1 VSVSF
6 LPSTARRADAAALPL
21 PVQGWGVAEALAALD
36 DVRRMRPGLLAA
48 GTPIVVQ
55 ALTTVVLRSGDLA
68 VKVYPLGTDAAR
80 LDAVHAALTGC
91 TSVSLPLAPASVTPH
106 GVVTVAPWVP
116 GARPVSWPLL
126 GALLHRFHDEA
137 AGAPLPPWAPL
148 TRLAEGVATLVPEH
162 AEVLMNAREV
172 VLDALDAVPSVLG
185 QGAIHGDLSPS
196 NALRG
201 PTGPLLIDLDWV
213 AIGPREYDLASAA
226 RRLRSGQLSR
236 STYARFCAAYGHD
249 VRAWA
254 GLPLVDLVADL
265 SGVAFRL
272 WDDRH
277 HGRPLDWLPAE
288 IARWRDPLSR
298 AG

>member
-1 VSVSF
+1 MSVSF
-6 LPSTARRADAAALPL
+6 LPSTALRADPPPLPL
-21 PVQGWGVAEALAALD
+21 PAHSWGVTDALAAVD
-36 DVRRMRPGLLAA
+36 DVRRTQPGLLPVGA
-48 GTPIVVQ
+48 PVVVQ
-55 ALTTVVLRSGDLA
+55 ALTTVVLRLGDLA

-80 LDAVHAALTGC
+80 LDEVHCALAGC
-91 TSVSLPLAPASVTPH
+91 TSVSLPLAPAAVTPH
-106 GVVTVAPWVP
+106 GLVTVAAWVP

-126 GALLHRFHDEA
+126 GALLRRFHDEA
-137 AGAPLPPWAPL
+137 AGAPLPRWAPL
-148 TRLAEGVATLVPEH
+148 TRLADGVATLAPEH

-196 NALRG
+196 NVLRG
-201 PTGPLLIDLDWV
+201 PAGPLLIDLDWV
-213 AIGPREYDLASAA
+213 AVGPREYDLASAP
-226 RRLRSGQLSR
+226 RRVRSGQLSR
-236 STYARFCAAYGHD
+236 TTYARFCAAYGHD

-288 IARWRDPLSR
+288 IDRWRDPLSR